1 MSDIQAKTRKLTAQ
15 EYVKFKNTPP
25 VFLGDVGLNTDP
37 LVFAGT
43 ILQFAASQIPVA
55 GAVAATLLKIFWPVD
70 KTDVWQS
77 IASRVKSLVDDE
89 IDSEQQAVLQN
100 KTDEMK
106 DKIDTYSG
114 QLARHEYDVARNTFN
129 ALITYFDAIEDNF
142 KLVGH
147 NFPQSFT
154 PVFTAAIN
162 LKIAFYVDSYAAKD
176 ALGLSSNQVNDICNM
191 LSSTVTKAKSYLSD
205 LEENVLNRDYARN
218 QRHEYIDFC
227 SYYYKNVI
235 YIANYMWKEN
245 VQDYINGFS
254 VDGCQ
259 IPILAVGSWI
269 NSPYPALD
277 NPTFAKCIQSGC
289 NTEQDYKD
297 DSGYIVS
304 PPMSPLSGARNLTE
318 ISIFHDEASDGRCTG
333 ISYKVDGDS
342 YSQKDI
348 ELGKTDK
355 TLFDPDYKVTCNTAE
370 FGSQHISKVSVWATA
385 FVSYVGFDSLE
396 GGKLE
401 GGQYTSRDTPYSA
414 TIPQPFKL
422 CTITGPSD
430 VGPYAQGTGHQ
441 LAAFGVGAI
450 YDNDLAK
457 TMVQNHTMTLFNSIL
472 Q

>member
-1 MSDIQAKTRKLTAQ
+1 MSDIQANTRKLTAE

-43 ILQFAASQIPVA
+43 ILQFGASQIPVA

-100 KTDEMK
+100 KTNEMQ

-114 QLARHEYDVARNTFN
+114 QLARHEYDVALNTFN

-154 PVFTAAIN
+154 PVFAAAIN

-176 ALGLSSNQVNDICNM
+176 ELGLSSNQVNDICNM
-191 LSSTVTKAKSYLSD
+191 LTSTVAKAKTYLYD
-205 LEENVLNRDYARN
+205 LEYNVLHREYALN
-218 QRHEYIDFC
+218 QRYEFIEFC

-235 YIANYMWKEN
+235 YIANNMWKEDIQEYIDGFN
-245 VQDYINGFS
+245 VNA
-254 VDGCQ
+254 CR
-259 IPILAVGSWI
+259 IPIFAVGDWT

-277 NPTFAKCIQSGC
+277 FTTFAQCIQCGC

-297 DSGYIVS
+297 DSGYLVN
-304 PPMSPLSGARNLTE
+304 PPISPLSGATNLTE
-318 ISIFHDEASDGRCTG
+318 ISVFHDEASDGRCTG

-342 YSQKDI
+342 YSQKNI

-370 FGSQHISKVSVWATA
+370 FGSQHISKISVWASA
-385 FVSYVGFDSLE
+385 FVSYVGFYSLE
-396 GGKLE
+396 GESLE
-401 GGQYTSRDTPYSA
+401 GGQYTSRDTQYDV

-430 VGPYAQGTGHQ
+430 IGPYQQGTGHQ

-457 TMVQNHTMTLFNSIL
+457 KMVQNQTMTLFNSTL
-472 Q
+472 